1 MGPGDILLSVF
12 NQLSIVLNQLYN
24 SVVVPLADLLNT
36 LPI

>member
-1 MGPGDILLSVF
+1 MGLGDILLSVF
-12 NQLSIVLNQLYN
+12 NQVSIALNQLYN